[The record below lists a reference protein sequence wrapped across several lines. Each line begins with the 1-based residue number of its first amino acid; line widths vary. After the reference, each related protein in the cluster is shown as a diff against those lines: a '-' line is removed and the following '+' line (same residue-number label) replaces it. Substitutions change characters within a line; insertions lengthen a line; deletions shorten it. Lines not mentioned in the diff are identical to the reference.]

1 MSIQNLN
8 DLFLHTLKDIYF
20 AEKQII
26 EALPTMSEKAASPDL
41 SAAFDSHLSETEL
54 HVDRLEQVFELIG
67 EQAEGEA
74 CPAIEAIIQESEE
87 LTSEIE
93 DENTMD
99 AALIASAQAVEHYE
113 ITRYG
118 TLISW
123 AGELGLD
130 EAVEI
135 LNETLNEEEEA
146 DRKLSVLGENRIN
159 ATAVNEVE

>member
-26 EALPTMSEKAASPDL
+26 KALPTMAEKAASPDL
-41 SAAFDSHLSETEL
+41 SAAFDAHLSETEL

-67 EQAEGEA
+67 EQPGGER

-93 DENTMD
+93 DDNTMD

-135 LNETLNEEEEA
+135 LRETLDEEEET
-146 DRKLSVLGENRIN
+146 DRKLSVLGESRIN
-159 ATAVNEVE
+159 ALAMNEVE

>member
-1 MSIQNLN
+1 MSIQNLD

-26 EALPTMSEKAASPDL
+26 KALPTMAEKAAAPEL
-41 SAAFDSHLSETEL
+41 SAAFDAHLSETEL

-67 EQAEGEA
+67 EQPQGEA

-99 AALIASAQAVEHYE
+99 AALIAAAQAVEHYE

-130 EAVEI
+130 DAAEI
-135 LNETLNEEEEA
+135 LRETLDEEEEA
-146 DRKLSVLGENRIN
+146 DRKLSVLGESRIN
-159 ATAVNEVE
+159 ASAMNEVE